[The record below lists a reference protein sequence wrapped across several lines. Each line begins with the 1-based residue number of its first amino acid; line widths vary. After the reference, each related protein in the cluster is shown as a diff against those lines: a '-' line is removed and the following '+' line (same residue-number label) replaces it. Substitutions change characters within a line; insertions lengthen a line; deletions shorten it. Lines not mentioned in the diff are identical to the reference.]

1 MRRKRITIGLLSMM
15 MTVTSVFGGVNV
27 SAATPKITVN
37 QVYKN
42 ATKIKGKAKKKTVVK
57 VKIGK
62 KTYQA
67 KVSKKGNYS
76 IKVPKIKTNVKYTIK
91 GYQKKKLYAKKSF
104 YAVVK
109 GIEVDPFTE
118 KDHVISGYTA
128 QTAYVVLKSNG
139 KVYTTTSKNSGYF
152 KIDTKTPLEK
162 NNIEIKVY
170 KKGKVVAKYWKEY
183 QETSQKIDQNDETD
197 QISEHDHSYNI
208 PVYETKHVKESGHYE
223 TITTPDSYPKQEVTH
238 DICLT
243 CKKDLTQEYVDG
255 IRKGKYKEN
264 KIPASSKHVDT
275 TKSREILNS
284 YPDIQWNDDIPL
296 YEDFL
301 AYGGWDHTCTDHEI
315 DQQKETIYSF
325 SSGAIYTKWI
335 VDQEACDKKVLTGYQ
350 CSCGDIKKVD
360 TTEHQHL
367 YNIPVYKMEH
377 VEEMKHLETITI
389 PGKMVTTKITHHI
402 CRECSKNLTKEYV
415 DGIKNGEYK
424 THKIPTNKLNTD
436 KTTSKNLL
444 SVYGIEWK
452 NSYPLY
458 EDFLVYGG
466 WDHTCAKH
474 SLREETSIHGHK
486 TDDEVLTKWV
496 VDQVAHDE
504 QELIGFQCGC
514 GETYNIENY

>member
-15 MTVTSVFGGVNV
+15 MTVSNVLGGVNV

-223 TITTPDSYPKQEVTH
+223 TLTTPDSYPKQEVTH

-284 YPDIQWNDDIPL
+284 YPDIHWNDDIPL

-301 AYGGWDHTCTDHEI
+301 AYGEWDH
-315 DQQKETIYSF
+315 
-325 SSGAIYTKWI
+325 
-335 VDQEACDKKVLTGYQ
+335 
-350 CSCGDIKKVD
+350 SCI
-360 TTEHQHL
+360 
-367 YNIPVYKMEH
+367 N
-377 VEEMKHLETITI
+377 
-389 PGKMVTTKITHHI
+389 
-402 CRECSKNLTKEYV
+402 
-415 DGIKNGEYK
+415 
-424 THKIPTNKLNTD
+424 HKIVK
-436 KTTSKNLL
+436 KT
-444 SVYGIEWK
+444 IEK
-452 NSYPLY
+452 SEQKDN
-458 EDFLVYGG
+458 E
-466 WDHTCAKH
+466 K
-474 SLREETSIHGHK
+474 IK
-486 TDDEVLTKWV
+486 MWV
-496 VDQVAHDE
+496 VDQQASTKKKLVGYE
-504 QELIGFQCGC
+504 CSCGAIK
-514 GETYNIENY
+514 GK